1 MGVTTLLSIP
11 TLQLHFV
18 FPSQPPVLISW
29 QTSPRTE
36 NSRSLSNL
44 FALENTALISL
55 SIFLASIGHGLFGY
69 LTISQKPVTLVTQFA
84 MASGIPYTPK
94 PATDIFT
101 PYQTDINRRECKR
114 IVPMRVLAL
123 GLGRTGTASLRS
135 ALKELGYTDTYHMM
149 SASVENPPDCLCWM
163 DAFAAKFEGKGK
175 FGREEWDA
183 LFGHCQAVCD
193 WPAVAFAKELIEAY
207 PEAKVIITTRDV
219 DSWHASVM
227 KTVCWRA
234 NDPELRAVANFD
246 WAAGL
251 YHPML
256 RKFWKY
262 FFNDD
267 FENSGKE
274 RFHEYYKEIRELVP
288 PGQLLEYRVS
298 SGWRPLCEYLG
309 EPVPDKPFPRSNDAE
324 NFVQRCRTQNRK
336 QMMNVLLEPRGGQIV
351 CFIFDY
357 GNGLYIVWRLDFM
370 PSCVS
375 LATGVQGACILSLWT

>member
-1 MGVTTLLSIP
+1 MG

-123 GLGRTGTASLRS
+123 GLGRTGTASIRS

-183 LFGHCQAVCD
+183 LFGHCQAVCY

-207 PEAKVIITTRDV
+207 PEAKVILTNRDV
-219 DSWHASVM
+219 DSWHASTM
-227 KTVCWRA
+227 KTVFWRVS
-234 NDPELRAVANFD
+234 DPELKYLQHFS
-246 WAAGL
+246 WAASM
-251 YHPML
+251 YYPML
-256 RKFWKY
+256 KKFFDT
-262 FFNDD
+262 FFKGD
-267 FENSGKE
+267 FEHRGKE
-274 RFHEYYKEIRELVP
+274 VFINHYNEVRSLVP
-288 PGQLLEYRVS
+288 KENLLEFKVQD
-298 SGWRPLCEYLG
+298 GWEPLCKFLG
-309 EPVPDKPFPRSNDAE
+309 QPIPMGSKFPNTNDNRDFVARS
-324 NFVQRCRTQNRK
+324 RRRNRM
-336 QMMNVLLEPRGGQIV
+336 QMLNVGVKFLEIAVLVAV
-351 CFIFDY
+351 CAF
-357 GNGLYIVWRLDFM
+357 LVSVLWRL
-370 PSCVS
+370 
-375 LATGVQGACILSLWT
+375 

>member
-1 MGVTTLLSIP
+1 MGTLLSIP

-69 LTISQKPVTLVTQFA
+69 LTMGQKPVTLVTQFA

-135 ALKELGYTDTYHMM
+135 ALKELGYTNTYHMM

-219 DSWHASVM
+219 DS
-227 KTVCWRA
+227 WRA

-336 QMMNVLLEPRGGQIV
+336 QMMNV
-351 CFIFDY
+351 IFRALVV
-357 GNGLYIVWRLDFM
+357 GV
-370 PSCVS
+370 PVV
-375 LATGVQGACILSLWT
+375 ATALSATFAYTHYLPKFAQNTSLWTTASS